1 MKMQIQSRVYFKYV
15 AVLMISLFICNC
27 TGDDEDGGP
36 PTPPVVDRAN
46 EFSIGDQV
54 YPMEEGFK
62 SITLDWAP
70 GVWSTFFVCTGD
82 GLTVEFGDFSGRGNF
97 FSVDFYTDNGT
108 IDPGTYP
115 LDNLELPGT
124 AEVTYTINFDATN
137 PFFPPDNVFNGTVV
151 LERIDA
157 QNYTI
162 TVNGEVNSTG
172 EVFKAYYSGR
182 VITII

>member
-1 MKMQIQSRVYFKYV
+1 MQTLSRVSFKYIGLIII
-15 AVLMISLFICNC
+15 ALILSSC
-27 TGDDEDGGP
+27 TGDDDAPRE
-36 PTPPVVDRAN
+36 PTPPVEVRAN
-46 EFSIGDQV
+46 EFSVGDQV

-62 SITLDWAP
+62 SITFDWTP
-70 GVWSTFFVCTGD
+70 GVWSTFFVYTGE

-108 IDPGTYP
+108 VDPGTYP

-124 AEVTYTINFDATN
+124 AEVTYTIDFDATN

-151 LERIDA
+151 LERIDE

-162 TVNGEVNSTG
+162 TINGEVNSTG